1 VAVLSLFCCSTGAC
15 LANYALGV
23 GVLGMPYAFSQ
34 SGLVLGAVVMVVIT
48 AIGIIT
54 ATWLIDVRSRAAAEL
69 ARAIASC
76 ECSSRAPWLADRRT
90 GKRTDER
97 GRGGGERDRGRPHG
111 PAFPDQRHERGVDQS
126 SIVPT
131 GTTSCKHACITS
143 RVRRPHV

>member
-69 ARAIASC
+69 AIASC
-76 ECSSRAPWLADRRT
+76 VLITRSVTCRP
-90 GKRTDER
+90 
-97 GRGGGERDRGRPHG
+97 PHG
-111 PAFPDQRHERGVDQS
+111 QTH
-126 SIVPT
+126 
-131 GTTSCKHACITS
+131 
-143 RVRRPHV
+143 